1 MWTELSDPAIL
12 ARLGNRIKEYRIQLG
27 LKQSEVARYSCVGIN
42 TIYKIEKGQPVS
54 YNPCCQRPAYPRAA
68 WESGSACARDRYYTF
83 ATFEDPRKE
92 SQADKEQ
99 KEGI

>member
-54 YNPCCQRPAYPRAA
+54 TILVVSVLRTLGLLENLEVLVPEIGITPLQLLKIQEKKAKRIR
-68 WESGSACARDRYYTF
+68 SKK
-83 ATFEDPRKE
+83 KE
-92 SQADKEQ
+92 
-99 KEGI
+99 